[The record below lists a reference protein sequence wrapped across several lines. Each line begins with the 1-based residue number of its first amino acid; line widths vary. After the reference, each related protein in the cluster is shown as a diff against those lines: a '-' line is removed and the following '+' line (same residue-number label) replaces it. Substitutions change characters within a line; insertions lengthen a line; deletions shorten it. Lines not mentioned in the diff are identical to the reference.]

1 MKRGNAI
8 RSKPDNKPNSY
19 PIKIYFPTIS
29 RDIIQKNV
37 FDNNGRKSNASLLSP
52 LSKYLV
58 NENMKT
64 ILYGSTGIFDITDS
78 DLYQLSPIDRP
89 VKELTIETTPK
100 DDVKINSILN
110 ILVDSSYMKRYT
122 TPSFQI
128 PYEHHI
134 EKLKINT
141 YKLTPSSNTRFVIEL
156 KDNRIHDFYI
166 QTVVSELNIVEIN
179 TFLKKDIISFL
190 SLLKLY
196 TKINKDIMWSWIIKV
211 TIFSLLL
218 IFLIHYLYTFFK
230 TTLTAPKL
238 KDLVNKP
245 QAKYNTIYKSLQNTA
260 DGRSANLG
268 DRDDGDGGGNNKTV
282 SKNLDMKSELM
293 KYVKELSTGS
303 GGSASTSVS
312 ELQNRSPNDAT
323 VLPNMNY
330 DGLSNGNIIM
340 PQNEITSIYSA
351 TNILSDTGA
360 NGISTRVNNN
370 TKYMRD
376 INNVSS
382 HPTSSVSALDYGTPS
397 MSSSYSSAYSPY

>member
-37 FDNNGRKSNASLLSP
+37 IDNNGRKSNASPLSP

-64 ILYGSTGIFDITDS
+64 TLYGSTGIFDIIDS
-78 DLYQLSPIDRP
+78 NLYQLSPIDRP

-141 YKLTPSSNTRFVIEL
+141 YKLIPSSNTKFVIEL

-166 QTVVSELNIVEIN
+166 QTVVSEINIVEIN

-190 SLLKLY
+190 SLLNLY
-196 TKINKDIMWSWIIKV
+196 
-211 TIFSLLL
+211 
-218 IFLIHYLYTFFK
+218 
-230 TTLTAPKL
+230 
-238 KDLVNKP
+238 
-245 QAKYNTIYKSLQNTA
+245 
-260 DGRSANLG
+260 R
-268 DRDDGDGGGNNKTV
+268 
-282 SKNLDMKSELM
+282 
-293 KYVKELSTGS
+293 
-303 GGSASTSVS
+303 
-312 ELQNRSPNDAT
+312 
-323 VLPNMNY
+323 
-330 DGLSNGNIIM
+330 
-340 PQNEITSIYSA
+340 
-351 TNILSDTGA
+351 
-360 NGISTRVNNN
+360 
-370 TKYMRD
+370 
-376 INNVSS
+376 
-382 HPTSSVSALDYGTPS
+382 
-397 MSSSYSSAYSPY
+397 